1 MFTKHDPSDTKP
13 CPHMRGLVSQLA
25 DDALSG
31 LKKWY
36 TEQHVKGCPQCQTG
50 LDSICEVKGRL
61 QTLDADAPAALPPAA
76 WNAVEQEWQAAE
88 HKASIG

>member
-1 MFTKHDPSDTKP
+1 MFVKRDPHDTKP

-25 DDALSG
+25 DNALTG
-31 LKKWY
+31 VKRWF
-36 TEQHVKGCPQCQTG
+36 TEQHVKGCPQCQKG
-50 LDSICEVKGRL
+50 LTTICAVRDRL

-88 HKASIG
+88 QKVSTG